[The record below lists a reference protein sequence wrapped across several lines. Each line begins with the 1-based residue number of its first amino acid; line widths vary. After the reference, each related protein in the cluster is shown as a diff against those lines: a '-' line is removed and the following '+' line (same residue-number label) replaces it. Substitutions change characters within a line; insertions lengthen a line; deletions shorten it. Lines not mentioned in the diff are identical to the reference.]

1 MEDYRLL
8 GCNAVQSDALQMAA
22 VESSAVKFLPDH
34 KTSHSSRQQSSLTNL
49 QSLTSSMFTEEQ
61 LYTVYPT
68 TTIGPWNPVLLIH
81 TATVNN
87 KILICKT
94 DFSGLGNIRH
104 LPPHLAI
111 FISNYLNW
119 FSSQREWQLRQHSC
133 HYLSITFVYRQFLF
147 AIWKATRGQWPT
159 VVLFLSAT
167 KIIGEVEQIS
177 SLTLP
182 LAFSFTVLYFFFW
195 HKNTDRNKMFILQRE
210 TSRLTRRNYTRTMGT
225 CS

>member
-1 MEDYRLL
+1 
-8 GCNAVQSDALQMAA
+8 MAA
-22 VESSAVKFLPDH
+22 VESSAVKFLPYH
-34 KTSHSSRQQSSLTNL
+34 KTSHSRRQQSSLTNL
-49 QSLTSSMFTEEQ
+49 QCLTSSMFTEEQ
-61 LYTVYPT
+61 RHTVFPT
-68 TTIGPWNPVLLIH
+68 TTIGPRNPVLLSH

-94 DFSGLGNIRH
+94 DLSGLGNRH

-133 HYLSITFVYRQFLF
+133 HYLSIKLVYRQFLF

-167 KIIGEVEQIS
+167 EIIGEVEQIS
-177 SLTLP
+177 SLTLS
-182 LAFSFTVLYFFFW
+182 LAFSFTAFFFLW
-195 HKNTDRNKMFILQRE
+195 HKNTDRNKMFMLQRE

-225 CS
+225 CG